1 MRVDDLLDRE
11 VRDEDRRDVALAD
24 GEARPGERVRS
35 ILREPRRDAALAVR
49 VPEGLHGDR
58 LVERPEAHRA
68 AQMLAL
74 PAALLA
80 LGLKGCLQP
89 LALRRGC
96 FRCVGH
102 LTRNVRGAVLCWL
115 AFGRSV
121 IARNPHARW
130 KQYNNNKN

>member
-68 AQMLAL
+68 AQVLAL

-96 FRCVGH
+96 FRCVGGVGH
-102 LTRNVRGAVLCWL
+102 L
-115 AFGRSV
+115 
-121 IARNPHARW
+121 
-130 KQYNNNKN
+130 

>member
-35 ILREPRRDAALAVR
+35 ILREPRRDAAFAVR

-68 AQMLAL
+68 AQVLAL

-80 LGLKGCLQP
+80 LGLKGCLEP
-89 LALRRGC
+89 LALRGR
-96 FRCVGH
+96 FRRVGH
-102 LTRNVRGAVLCWL
+102 LPRNVRGAL
-115 AFGRSV
+115 ALAGSFS
-121 IARNPHARW
+121 NLD
-130 KQYNNNKN
+130 